1 MDPTNVMLQLLLA
14 CLVVGMAL
22 LVPDEGENRLLELA
36 VNKTAQADL
45 VLHLF
50 SNNVTIAEASVLADF
65 TEVTGGGYASKS
77 LTGATWA
84 VAASLASYVEQ
95 VFTFTSVPGVATVY
109 GYYITHGTKV
119 LWAENLPGAPFTI
132 LTAGDEVRV
141 TPQFTQA

>member
-1 MDPTNVMLQLLLA
+1 MLQLLA
-14 CLVVGMAL
+14 AAVLVVGMAL
-22 LVPDEGENRLLELA
+22 VVPDEGENRLLELA

-50 SNNVTIAEASVLADF
+50 SNALNPPGEANVLADF
-65 TEVTGGGYASKS
+65 TEVTGGGYGSKT
-77 LTGATWA
+77 LTGATWT
-84 VAASLASYVEQ
+84 VAASLASYPEQ

-119 LWAENLPGAPFTI
+119 VWAENLPGAPFTI

-141 TPQFTQA
+141 TPQFTQS